1 MDLRITRKI
10 SLAVVPFISSASIVG
25 TGFALWIFGEPG
37 EVTSAASVTSTG
49 LKVLGTSPFPS
60 ELTILQPIYYDGYRI
75 VLDQGGSDAQY
86 DELRGV
92 SLNTPLQCMLTGY
105 GLDSWEDLK
114 VQYKLTCSNADNGG
128 CLFDDTVRFA
138 QYQDASNTDTSR
150 YFTLSEEVINTPI
163 VRDEGTT
170 LEFSLNPSFAWH
182 RGMKPTVSVGDSS
195 QGTRGWGEL
204 IHELNA
210 LNTTHT
216 LWITIT
222 NEE

>member
-1 MDLRITRKI
+1 MDLRITRTI
-10 SLAVVPFISSASIVG
+10 SLAVVPFIASASIVG

-37 EVTSAASVTSTG
+37 EVTSAANVTSTLLEVTG
-49 LKVLGTSPFPS
+49 ASPFPDQ
-60 ELTILQPIYYDGYRI
+60 LTILRPTYFDGYRI

-114 VQYKLTCSNADNGG
+114 VQYKLTCSNNANG

-150 YFTLSEEVINTPI
+150 IYTLSEQVVNTPT
-163 VRDEGTT
+163 VSNGGT
-170 LEFSLNPSFAWH
+170 EIFFSLNPSFAWH
-182 RGMKPTVSVGDSS
+182 RGMKPTVSVGNSS
-195 QGTRGWGEL
+195 EGTRGWGEL

>member
-1 MDLRITRKI
+1 MDLRITRTI
-10 SLAVVPFISSASIVG
+10 SLAVVPFIASASIVG

-37 EVTSAASVTSTG
+37 EVTSAANVTSTLLEVTG
-49 LKVLGTSPFPS
+49 ASPFPDQ
-60 ELTILQPIYYDGYRI
+60 LTILRPTYFDGYRI

-86 DELRGV
+86 DESRGI

-114 VQYKLTCSNADNGG
+114 VQYKLTCSSSDG

-150 YFTLSEEVINTPI
+150 VYSLSEEVINAPTVSDGGREI
-163 VRDEGTT
+163 F
-170 LEFSLNPSFAWH
+170 FSLNPSFAWH

-195 QGTRGWGEL
+195 QGTKGWGEL
-204 IHELNA
+204 IHELSA

-216 LWITIT
+216 LTITIT